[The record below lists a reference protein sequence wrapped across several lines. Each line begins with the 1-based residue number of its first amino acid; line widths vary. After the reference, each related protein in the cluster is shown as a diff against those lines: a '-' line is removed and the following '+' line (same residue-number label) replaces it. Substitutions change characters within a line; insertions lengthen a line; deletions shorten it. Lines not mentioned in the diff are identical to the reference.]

1 MVYRPDTVIVKKINR
16 PDVKDAKKKKTK
28 EGRREIP
35 GPIEDIFGLFS
46 VLFLFLASGRFNSFD
61 RGSFMKRK
69 QLLLVGIVAAGLVG
83 AACLSKESESAG
95 TQMTNAAAKLV
106 NSLTDNQKSQA
117 LFGFDDKER
126 TNWWFVPLQKNKQ
139 PLRKGLRFEQMTA
152 EQKELAKALL
162 RAGTSGSGFLKA
174 TTIMSLEAVLAELE
188 KNGENVRNPGWY
200 FVSIF
205 GTPSKAGK
213 WGWRIEGHHLS
224 LNFVVDR
231 GKIVASTP
239 AFFGANP
246 ALIKNRTAT
255 GPGLGYR
262 TLPDAE
268 ELAQQLFASLSAE
281 QRKTALQPKLFPEI
295 EQGKPAAHPGA
306 PKGIA
311 AAQMNEKQRALLMKL
326 IQAYADRM
334 PPEVAAAEMA
344 EVTSAGI
351 EKIHFAFAQATDKPG
366 KPYTYHIQG
375 PTFLIE
381 FLNVQ
386 SDSAGNPA
394 NHIHSCWRELK
405 GDFGIEAR

>member
-1 MVYRPDTVIVKKINR
+1 
-16 PDVKDAKKKKTK
+16 
-28 EGRREIP
+28 
-35 GPIEDIFGLFS
+35 
-46 VLFLFLASGRFNSFD
+46 
-61 RGSFMKRK
+61 MKLK
-69 QLLLVGIVAAGLVG
+69 QLLLVAILGAGLVG
-83 AACLSKESESAG
+83 AACFSKEGDSAG
-95 TQMTNAAAKLV
+95 VRMSDAAAKLA
-106 NSLTDNQKSQA
+106 NSFNDDQKSKA
-117 LFGFDDKER
+117 LFAFDSEER
-126 TNWWFVPLQKNKQ
+126 TNWWFVPLQKDKK
-139 PLRKGLRFEQMTA
+139 PLRKGLRFDRMTG
-152 EQKELAKALL
+152 EQKEMAKALL
-162 RAGTSGSGFLKA
+162 RAGTSSSGFGKA

-246 ALIKNRTAT
+246 ALIKNETEK
-255 GPGLGYR
+255 GPKKGYR
-262 TLPDAE
+262 TLPQAE
-268 ELAQQLFASLSAE
+268 DLAQQLFASLNDE
-281 QRKTALQPKLFPEI
+281 QKKEARQPEQFPEI
-295 EQGKPAAHPGA
+295 EQGKPVAHPGT

-311 AAQMNEKQRALLMKL
+311 AAKMNEKQRGLLMKL
-326 IQAYADRM
+326 IQSYADRM
-334 PPEVAAAEMA
+334 PSEVAAAEMDD
-344 EVTSAGI
+344 VKTGGLD
-351 EKIHFAFAQATDKPG
+351 KIHFAFAQDAKKPG

-386 SDSAGNPA
+386 ADSARNPA
-394 NHIHSCWRELK
+394 NHIHSCWRDLR